1 MSVQKRL
8 VARLDVK
15 GSKLIKGINLEGL
28 RHLGDAGEF
37 ARDYYAQGADELVY
51 IDIVAS
57 LYGRN
62 MLTKILSDT
71 VRDIFI
77 PVTVGGG
84 IRSLEDVT
92 ELLNAGADKI
102 AINTAAVRNPKLIA
116 DVAHKFG
123 SQCMILSIEAKQ
135 QPSGEWEVYTDCGRE
150 RSGINVLEWVEKGV
164 QLGAGE
170 VLLTSV
176 DMEGTRNG
184 YDLNL
189 VKAVSSIISVPVIA
203 SGGYGQ
209 SSHLLEVLGAGA
221 DAIAIADALHYRR
234 TTFPELRDY
243 ARKMDI
249 PVREFQ

>member
-77 PVTVGGG
+77 PVTVGGA
-84 IRSLEDVT
+84 S
-92 ELLNAGADKI
+92 
-102 AINTAAVRNPKLIA
+102 AV
-116 DVAHKFG
+116 
-123 SQCMILSIEAKQ
+123 
-135 QPSGEWEVYTDCGRE
+135 
-150 RSGINVLEWVEKGV
+150 
-164 QLGAGE
+164 
-170 VLLTSV
+170 
-176 DMEGTRNG
+176 
-184 YDLNL
+184 
-189 VKAVSSIISVPVIA
+189 
-203 SGGYGQ
+203 
-209 SSHLLEVLGAGA
+209 
-221 DAIAIADALHYRR
+221 
-234 TTFPELRDY
+234 
-243 ARKMDI
+243 
-249 PVREFQ
+249 

>member
-1 MSVQKRL
+1 LSVQKRL